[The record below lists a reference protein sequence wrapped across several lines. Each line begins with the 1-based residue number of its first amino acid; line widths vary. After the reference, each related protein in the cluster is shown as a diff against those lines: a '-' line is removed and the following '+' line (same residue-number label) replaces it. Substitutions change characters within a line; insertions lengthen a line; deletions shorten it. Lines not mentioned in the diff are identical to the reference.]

1 MTQKRKPLKICKARR
16 LNHQNLYN
24 VEHPNA
30 INNSH
35 LGMVG
40 LHQNG
45 NKLPESLIRNFND
58 KPDTLIGNLNE
69 RVLKP
74 SPFLLVHHSFGIG
87 QYRLFKAIW
96 YILVSFVTYHHLGII
111 YIHL

>member
-1 MTQKRKPLKICKARR
+1 M
-16 LNHQNLYN
+16 
-24 VEHPNA
+24 EHPNA

-74 SPFLLVHHSFGIG
+74 SPFLLVHHSFIIG

-96 YILVSFVTYHHLGII
+96 YMLVSFITHHHLGII
-111 YIHL
+111 YIHLSLIIIYNLYSFIIIFIHL